1 MSNPFLAVGGR
12 PQSMSGML
20 QQFKSNPVRFLMQR
34 RFNVPQSMADDP
46 NAILNHLLST
56 GQISQTQVNTA
67 YQMAQRF
74 K

>member
-1 MSNPFLAVGGR
+1 MNNILAQIQQLRSNPIQFLA
-12 PQSMSGML
+12 
-20 QQFKSNPVRFLMQR
+20 QR
-34 RFNVPQSMADDP
+34 RLNVPANISADP

-56 GQISQTQVNTA
+56 GQISQQQVNQA